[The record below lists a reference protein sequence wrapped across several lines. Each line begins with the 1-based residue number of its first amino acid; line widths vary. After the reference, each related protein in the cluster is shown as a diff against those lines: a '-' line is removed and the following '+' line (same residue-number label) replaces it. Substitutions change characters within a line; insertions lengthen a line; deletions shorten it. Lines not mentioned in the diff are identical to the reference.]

1 MSEPVQSV
9 SLIVNGALLSVA
21 SGTTVAAAVLMAGTM
36 TRASVAGET
45 RGPLCGM
52 GICFE
57 CRVTIDGVP
66 HQRSCQILCT
76 EGLRVTTPDGE
87 SMQGLWGDETP

>member
-1 MSEPVQSV
+1 MSEPAQSV
-9 SLIVNGALLSVA
+9 SLIVNGSLLSVA
-21 SGTTVAAAVLMAGTM
+21 PGTTVAAAVLMSGTM
-36 TRASVAGET
+36 TRASVSGET

-57 CRVTIDGVP
+57 CRVTIDGIP

-76 EGLRVTTPDGE
+76 EGLRVTTPDGG
-87 SMQGLWGDETP
+87 SMQQPWGQATS